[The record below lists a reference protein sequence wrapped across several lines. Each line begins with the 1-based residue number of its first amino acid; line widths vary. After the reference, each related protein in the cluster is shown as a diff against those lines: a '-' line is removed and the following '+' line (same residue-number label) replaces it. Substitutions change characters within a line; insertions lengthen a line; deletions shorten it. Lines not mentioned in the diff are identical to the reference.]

1 MLKPTQSDEPE
12 AVAADGRVLVRREGR
27 VATVMLVAR
36 LVNDRRD
43 QLCRVR
49 NISANGLKVNTA
61 FPLAV
66 GEEIRIELR
75 NGQAV
80 EGKIVWSSPPFAGM
94 HFHRTY
100 DVETLLSSMP
110 ADDSAHV
117 SRLPRVQIN
126 HPVLVHAGPK
136 MLGASIIDMSQGG
149 AKLRL
154 RAALDRGQQVSL
166 SVSGLSAIKATVR
179 WTQDEEAGVAFH
191 ETIPFDTLSRW
202 LSDRETR

>member
-1 MLKPTQSDEPE
+1 MLNPTHPDQPGGDADE
-12 AVAADGRVLVRREGR
+12 GRAHVRREGR

-36 LVNDRRD
+36 LVSDRRD

-75 NGQAV
+75 NGRAV
-80 EGKIVWSSPPFAGM
+80 EGKIVWSTAPFAGM

-100 DVETLLSSMP
+100 DVEDLLSSMA
-110 ADDSAHV
+110 ADGNSHV

-126 HPVLVHAGPK
+126 HPVLIHAGPK
-136 MLGASIIDMSQGG
+136 MLGASIVDLSQGG

-154 RAALDRGQQVSL
+154 RAALERGQQVSL
-166 SVSGLSAIKATVR
+166 SVTGLGAVKATVR
-179 WTQDEEAGVAFH
+179 WSRDDEAGLAFH

-202 LSDRETR
+202 LSERESR